1 MKKEKLLFILAFILF
16 AQLSHSQ
23 LIMIDGETG
32 EYKYEDIVTVNGKSQ
47 QELLRMAN
55 KWLELYY
62 PESASVNVIDRSS
75 YTRTGVYKF
84 KWKLIQKDIPVTLFY
99 DIDIK
104 TKDNKYKYAFSNFRE
119 GKMSGK
125 DIDAQALKVYI
136 DRFPTRYQI
145 YVEEPIDNEIT
156 KAINSLEYYIL
167 NGTVEN
173 LDNDW

>member
-1 MKKEKLLFILAFILF
+1 MKKEKFLFILAFILF
-16 AQLSHSQ
+16 AQLSYSQ

-32 EYKYEDIVTVNGKSQ
+32 EYKYEDIVTVTGQSQ
-47 QELLRMAN
+47 QELLRRA
-55 KWLELYY
+55 KEWLELYY
-62 PESASVNVIDRSS
+62 PESASVKIVERSS
-75 YTRTGVYKF
+75 YTRTGMYKF
-84 KWKLIQKDIPVTLFY
+84 RWKLIQKDIPVTLFY

-119 GKMSGK
+119 GKMYGNE
-125 DIDAQALKVYI
+125 IDANPLKVYV

-145 YVEEPIDNEIT
+145 YLEEPIDTEIT
-156 KAINSLEYYIL
+156 KAISSLEYYIL